1 MNASVDDVPAKL
13 RRLTMRSEAHDRE
26 CLRSR
31 RGRRRVPVHEMES
44 EKGTGSDGGGYCLGL
59 LCQMIATC
67 RHKEMSEKYLI
78 SEDEK
83 GGNVRIDGREKW
95 NVLVLLP
102 FPSPA
107 EFHRRYLLQMKIF
120 RVLYQPFVDPE
131 TAMIMMSTAKCDGER
146 KNDPRTPYLWLSAW
160 ELCQ

>member
-1 MNASVDDVPAKL
+1 MQ
-13 RRLTMRSEAHDRE
+13 SEAHDRE

-31 RGRRRVPVHEMES
+31 QGRRCVPVHEMEN
-44 EKGTGSDGGGYCLGL
+44 EKETGSDGGGYCLSL
-59 LCQMIATC
+59 LCQTIARC
-67 RHKEMSEKYLI
+67 QNKEISEKYFI

-95 NVLVLLP
+95 NVLVPLP
-102 FPSPA
+102 LPA
-107 EFHRRYLLQMKIF
+107 EFHRRYLLQMKFF
-120 RVLYQPFVDPE
+120 RVLCQPFVDPE

-146 KNDPRTPYLWLSAW
+146 KNDPRTPSLWLSAW